1 MDFFSL
7 QYEQAKEA
15 SAPLAQ
21 RMRPK
26 TLEDFAGQKHLI
38 GKGKALRRMIEE
50 DRLTSM
56 IFYGPPGTG
65 KTTLAKIIANTSRR
79 EFLELS
85 AVTSGIKDI
94 RDVMDK
100 ARYALKYENKR
111 SILFIDEIHRF
122 NKTQQDALL
131 PFVEKGVVTLI
142 GATTENPFFQVNKAL
157 LSRVRIFELKSLG
170 KEDLEKLIHHAL
182 EKDIL
187 LSKENIKLTDDGMNY
202 LVNLSGGD
210 ARSALN
216 ALEMTFLSAPLT
228 TGDLIFDYETISKTV
243 QVQAAKYDRDGD
255 EHYNTVSAFIKSVRG
270 SDPDAAL
277 YYLAK
282 MIVSGEDP
290 RFIARRLMILAA
302 EDIGTANPQALVL
315 AVAAFHC
322 VEHIGMPEGRIPLAE
337 TTVYLATSPKSNAA
351 YAAID
356 KAIAFVKKNP
366 KGTVP
371 PAICDSHYPG
381 ASALGKGEGYRY
393 PHSYPGAYVKQEYLP
408 EEARGEKFFTP
419 TEYGEDRRIQNYLEH
434 LEKFEQ

>member
-7 QYEQAKEA
+7 QYEQAKET

-187 LSKENIKLTDDGMNY
+187 LSKEKIKLTDDGMNY

-302 EDIGTANPQALVL
+302 EDIGTANPQ
-315 AVAAFHC
+315 
-322 VEHIGMPEGRIPLAE
+322 EIGRAH
-337 TTVYLATSPKSNAA
+337 V
-351 YAAID
+351 
-356 KAIAFVKKNP
+356 
-366 KGTVP
+366 
-371 PAICDSHYPG
+371 
-381 ASALGKGEGYRY
+381 
-393 PHSYPGAYVKQEYLP
+393 
-408 EEARGEKFFTP
+408 
-419 TEYGEDRRIQNYLEH
+419 
-434 LEKFEQ
+434 

>member
-7 QYEQAKEA
+7 QYEQAKET

-157 LSRVRIFELKSLG
+157 LSRVRIFELKSLE

-182 EKDIL
+182 EKDIF
-187 LSKENIKLTDDGMNY
+187 LSKEKIKLTDDGMNY
-202 LVNLSGGD
+202 LVNLSG
-210 ARSALN
+210 
-216 ALEMTFLSAPLT
+216 E
-228 TGDLIFDYETISKTV
+228 
-243 QVQAAKYDRDGD
+243 
-255 EHYNTVSAFIKSVRG
+255 
-270 SDPDAAL
+270 
-277 YYLAK
+277 
-282 MIVSGEDP
+282 
-290 RFIARRLMILAA
+290 
-302 EDIGTANPQALVL
+302 IGRTHV
-315 AVAAFHC
+315 
-322 VEHIGMPEGRIPLAE
+322 
-337 TTVYLATSPKSNAA
+337 
-351 YAAID
+351 
-356 KAIAFVKKNP
+356 
-366 KGTVP
+366 
-371 PAICDSHYPG
+371 
-381 ASALGKGEGYRY
+381 
-393 PHSYPGAYVKQEYLP
+393 
-408 EEARGEKFFTP
+408 
-419 TEYGEDRRIQNYLEH
+419 
-434 LEKFEQ
+434 